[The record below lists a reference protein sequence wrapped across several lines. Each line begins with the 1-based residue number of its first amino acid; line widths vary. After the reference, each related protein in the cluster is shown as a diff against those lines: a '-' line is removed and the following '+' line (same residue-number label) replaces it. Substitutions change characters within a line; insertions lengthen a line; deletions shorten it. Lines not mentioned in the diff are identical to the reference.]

1 MHAAQKDT
9 DEEEETDRMRLPEAP
24 NDNMLNR
31 RGSSSS
37 RHASSP
43 PKRNKK
49 NAKQVRNRKTF
60 QVPQHVEDWY
70 VLILPPLEITPC
82 MSICVTCPEIS
93 RVVLNGVR
101 DD

>member
-9 DEEEETDRMRLPEAP
+9 DEEEETDRMRLPEAA
-24 NDNMLNR
+24 NDNMNR
-31 RGSSSS
+31 REGSSSS
-37 RHASSP
+37 RHASP

-70 VLILPPLEITPC
+70 VLISPPL
-82 MSICVTCPEIS
+82 
-93 RVVLNGVR
+93 G
-101 DD
+101 